1 MYQVEYSKKAV
12 KSLSKLDKQTMT
24 LLINWIEKN
33 LVNCQNPRFSGKPL
47 VGNKSGYWRYRIGDY
62 RIVSEINDKNV
73 TILLIRIAHR
83 KEIYE
88 Q

>member
-1 MYQVEYSKKAV
+1 VYQVEYSKKAV